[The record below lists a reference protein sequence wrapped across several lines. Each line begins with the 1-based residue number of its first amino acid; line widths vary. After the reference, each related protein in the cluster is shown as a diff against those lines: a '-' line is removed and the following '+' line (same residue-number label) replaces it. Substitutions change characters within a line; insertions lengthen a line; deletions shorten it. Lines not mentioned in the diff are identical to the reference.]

1 MLIRKYMI
9 KLSMMGRFDRL
20 IFLLGEN
27 MKRIIQKILPYLLTL
42 EIIFTSI
49 ISCKITVYAADFVA
63 RDIIEAV
70 EYGIE
75 YNDWNP
81 FWDFLYSTGD
91 GLMYMYSQ
99 MGAIVTK
106 NFQAWVNNNKA
117 LESLAETV
125 PTPAKK
131 EGENIVFTKELMA
144 QLKAILD
151 EYAKEE
157 NTKEE
162 NGGFYLLPTTNI
174 SDVPVDRFI
183 NSQQFR
189 TFRNI
194 VIEKGCLVVRVR
206 YGAPIRFVDPFSDP
220 DHPILLIGD
229 LSNLNRLK
237 EYPYMP
243 VSSSF
248 FCVNDWKTHSYRV
261 QTFPEQDKIYTS
273 CSDGIDYET
282 GINSNLYSE
291 SGYMNW
297 DFANHG
303 SLSENFTLYSTTGEY
318 IRVFV
323 SQNAAKNYSVGKRSV
338 YYTEKYYNYVPEDLS
353 VSIDDLQK
361 SVDDLQKVIDELL
374 KQIGDNTS
382 EKEIMDLLKQI
393 LEELHNQQGGGG
405 GGGGGGGDVTVDID
419 LTQTNSWLSKIY
431 QMLKNISDKLAHFR
445 DDFSFFVEDFKNMFP
460 DVGTGE
466 STSWLQEQL
475 DEIIKLL
482 KSIKRWTAVDTVID
496 GVDALAD
503 WLDLIKDVIKD
514 AKEGAGSAVAAI
526 AGTVG
531 DSVDMMSQKF
541 PFSVPWDI
549 LFFISVMSAE
559 PQVPHFEIPF
569 NIELS
574 ALDITIDY
582 TMELDFEQLQW
593 LSDLSRLLLSMTY
606 AVGLLKMTAGI
617 TSVGKEE

>member
-1 MLIRKYMI
+1 MNK
-9 KLSMMGRFDRL
+9 
-20 IFLLGEN
+20 
-27 MKRIIQKILPYLLTL
+27 KIL
-42 EIIFTSI
+42 
-49 ISCKITVYAADFVA
+49 KITTFVISFILIADMFFYCSITAYAFPSRLKDGTWVDKPWSEAAEEIWLTIQYGLCQMGVFFVNGADFKQWLKNTKDYQDLWDENGRLAKNVSIDTETGNVTYTKEIMTVLKSAAD
-63 RDIIEAV
+63 
-70 EYGIE
+70 EYIKTE
-75 YNDWNP
+75 
-81 FWDFLYSTGD
+81 
-91 GLMYMYSQ
+91 Q
-99 MGAIVTK
+99 
-106 NFQAWVNNNKA
+106 
-117 LESLAETV
+117 
-125 PTPAKK
+125 
-131 EGENIVFTKELMA
+131 
-144 QLKAILD
+144 
-151 EYAKEE
+151 
-157 NTKEE
+157 TKEE
-162 NGGFYLLPTTNI
+162 NGGFYLLPTFSSN
-174 SDVPVDRFI
+174 DLKVDWFGSKTIYDRC
-183 NSQQFR
+183 
-189 TFRNI
+189 
-194 VIEKGCLVVRVR
+194 KGLLNK
-206 YGAPIRFVDPFSDP
+206 YG
-220 DHPILLIGD
+220 LLILQPKYGEYGVKTLVAAPFIEGKLYSCED
-229 LSNLNRLK
+229 LVFIDALDENYNLEEYSKNNDSPVLVRFYDNVGFKYINIDLQYVNDVSTYVNNYDLTDATAYPYFQNMATATVCINNNLSNTENTNRFLC
-237 EYPYMP
+237 
-243 VSSSF
+243 S
-248 FCVNDWKTHSYRV
+248 
-261 QTFPEQDKIYTS
+261 
-273 CSDGIDYET
+273 SDGC
-282 GINSNLYSE
+282 
-291 SGYMNW
+291 MV
-297 DFANHG
+297 
-303 SLSENFTLYSTTGEY
+303 
-318 IRVFV
+318 RVFV
-323 SQNAAKNYSVGKRSV
+323 SDLAAKNYSVGKRKV
-338 YYTEKYYNYVPEDLS
+338 YLTENYYNYVPEDLK
-353 VSIDDLQK
+353 V
-361 SVDDLQKVIDELL
+361 SVDDLQKTVDDLKDVIDDLL
-374 KQIGDNTS
+374 SKIKDDTNEQ
-382 EKEIMDLLKQI
+382 EIMDLLKQI
-393 LEELHNQQGGGG
+393 LDALRDQQGTGGGG
-405 GGGGGGGDVTVDID
+405 SGGGGGGDVTVDID